1 MSAGTDDVGA
11 LQTFEGLPQN
21 LRDDV
26 RRLGSILGEVIAD
39 ARGSEFVETIEEIRS
54 LAKSARTQTLNKWD
68 TLLTRLKSLDDSELV
83 DIARSFNQ
91 FLSLSN
97 IAEQR
102 NEVRLGTDQLRIDF
116 DRVQKIL
123 GDLARETILNVNI
136 ELVLTAHPTEVLRR
150 TLIQKYDEISRV
162 LDSSGVEADTRLRQL
177 ITEVWYTDEIR
188 RAKPS
193 PVAEAKWGFAVIE
206 NSLWDALPRAIRTI
220 NAFLTEV
227 GQESVPPNVSPFRFA
242 IWMGGDRDANPNVT
256 SEVTKEVLMLSRWM
270 AADLFLRD
278 VEELISSLSM
288 SVCDRDLQQA
298 TEGSPEPYRHQ
309 LRLLRRRLQVTRD
322 WAEGESQWSADVILD
337 DRDLRIPLQM
347 CYDSLVSCGLHRVAD
362 GLLLDT
368 LRRTACFGMSLVKL
382 DVRQSADR
390 HSDVFD
396 ELKAYYEQGAS
407 DEKPYSRM
415 SEGHRQQYLLAELDS
430 RRPLFPSNWITSV
443 EVQEVLDTCSV
454 VGNEAGRGISSYII
468 SMAKNASDVLAVALL
483 LKETGQTE
491 PVPIVPLFESL
502 DDLERSGRVMQALF
516 EMPWYRQYLSRLGD
530 RQTVMIGYSDSAKDT
545 GQFAAAWAQYR
556 AQEELCRIAGNFGI
570 NLTLFHGRGGAIG
583 RGGGPTYEAI
593 MCQPPGA
600 VAGSLRT
607 TEQGEMIRYKLGSPE
622 IAHATLIRYLLATI
636 EATHASPTNIEG
648 IERDVLAEVAG
659 LSGSLYRETVREQEF
674 SAVFQELTPVR
685 ELSELAIGSRPARR
699 SASTDIA
706 SFRAIPWVFAW
717 TQVRLMIPAWL
728 GSEAAMNWFSSRKEI
743 FNRLYDHPFFRMQI
757 DMLEVMVA
765 KVEPVL
771 VQMYA
776 SRLTDK
782 NVQSVVSNLV
792 ERIQRV
798 KSQLLVLLDA
808 DELLSGNQAM
818 RDSLAVRNTYLD
830 PLHLLQVEL
839 LHRHRNSEI
848 QDAEVLHALKVTMAG
863 IATGLRNTG

>member
-11 LQTFEGLPQN
+11 LPTLDGLPQN

-54 LAKSARTQTLNKWD
+54 LAKSARTQTLHSWD
-68 TLLTRLKSLDDSELV
+68 SLLTRLKSLDDSELV

-91 FLSLSN
+91 FLSLAN

-102 NEVRLGTDQLRIDF
+102 NEVHLGTDQMRINF
-116 DRVQKIL
+116 DRVQAIL
-123 GDLARETILNVNI
+123 GDLAREAILNASI

-150 TLIQKYDEISRV
+150 TLIRKYDEISRV
-162 LDSSGVEADTRLRQL
+162 LGQTGDEADTRLRQL

-188 RAKPS
+188 REKPS

-206 NSLWDALPRAIRTI
+206 NSLWDAIPKAIRTI
-220 NAFLTEV
+220 DAFLREM
-227 GQESVPPNVSPFRFA
+227 GQESVPPNFSPFRFA
-242 IWMGGDRDANPNVT
+242 IWMGGDRDANPSVT
-256 SEVTKEVLMLSRWM
+256 SEVTEEVLMLSRWM

-288 SVCDRDLQQA
+288 SVCDRELQQA
-298 TEGSPEPYRHQ
+298 TEGSHEPYRHQ
-309 LRLLRRRLQVTRD
+309 LRLLRHRLRVTRD
-322 WAEGESQWSADVILD
+322 WAEGASQWSPDVILD
-337 DRDLRIPLQM
+337 DRDLRMPLQM
-347 CYDSLVSCGLHRVAD
+347 CYDSLVRSGLHRVAD

-368 LRRTACFGMSLVKL
+368 LRRTACFGISLVKL

-390 HSDVFD
+390 HSQVFD
-396 ELKAYYEQGAS
+396 ELKSYYERDNS
-407 DEKPYSRM
+407 DEKPYSLM
-415 SEGHRQQYLLAELDS
+415 SEELKQQYLLAELGN
-430 RRPLFPSNWITSV
+430 RRPLFPSNWMAST
-443 EVQEVLDTCSV
+443 EAQEVLDTCSLV
-454 VGNEAGRGISSYII
+454 ANDAGRGISSYII
-468 SMAKNASDVLAVALL
+468 SMAQNASDVLAVALL

-502 DDLERSGRVMQALF
+502 DDLERSGHVMQSLF
-516 EMPWYRQYLSRLGD
+516 EMPWYRQYLNRLGD
-530 RQTVMIGYSDSAKDT
+530 CQTVMIGYSDSAKDT

-556 AQEELCRIAGNFGI
+556 AQEELCRIARKFAI

-593 MCQPPGA
+593 MSQPPGA
-600 VAGSLRT
+600 IDGSLRT

-636 EATHASPTNIEG
+636 EATHASPISIEG
-648 IERDVLAEVAG
+648 TERDVLAEVAG
-659 LSGSLYRETVREQEF
+659 LSGLLYRETVSEKEF

-699 SASTDIA
+699 SASADIA

-717 TQVRLMIPAWL
+717 TQVRLMVPAWL

-743 FNRLYDHPFFRMQI
+743 FNRLYNQPFFRMQI

-765 KVEPVL
+765 KIEPVL

-782 NVQSVVSNLV
+782 NVQSVVSDLV
-792 ERIQRV
+792 ERIQRL
-798 KSQLLVLLDA
+798 KSQLLLLLDS
-808 DELLSGNQAM
+808 DELLSSNQAM
-818 RDSLAVRNTYLD
+818 RDSLVVRNTYLD

-839 LHRHRNSEI
+839 LYRHRNTEM